1 MPKLGLTMKTGT
13 VVEWIKKE
21 GEFVQ
26 KGMPLYSVDTQKV
39 TTDIESPATGVLR
52 RIFAAEG
59 TTLPIGSLLAVITD
73 ANESVPDFDQL
84 TREAT
89 PSVQHTDPAVME
101 QRGTT
106 EQTRIVSGEVPDQVP
121 ISPSARKL
129 AREHNVDVSR
139 LVGTGHGGRI
149 QREDVLKA
157 IEMQSASSSEAH
169 RPETIQLNPT
179 RLTIVERLTSSYTN
193 ALHVTLQAEADFTEL
208 KAFREEFSAQ
218 GRKKPSY
225 TDLLVKAAAIML
237 RKMRVVN
244 STFDGD
250 HINLLEDVNVGIAV
264 SLKDGLVVPVVKNA
278 DQKKLEDIACES
290 EILIEK
296 ARNGK
301 LKLADVT
308 GGTFTIT
315 NLGMYDID
323 NFTPI
328 INPPEAAILAVG
340 RIIDKPAV
348 VNGQICARL
357 MGTLTLTFD
366 HRIID
371 GAGAAEFLSQLCKLL
386 ANPSLLT

>member
-1 MPKLGLTMKTGT
+1 MPKLGLTMKTGA

-89 PSVQHTDPAVME
+89 PSVQHTDAAVME

-139 LVGTGHGGRI
+139 LVGTGLGGRI
-149 QREDVLKA
+149 QRDDVLKT

-169 RPETIQLNPT
+169 KPETIQLNPT
-179 RLTIVERLTSSYTN
+179 QLTIVDRLTSSYTS

-208 KAFREEFSAQ
+208 KAFREKFSGQ

-237 RKMRVVN
+237 RKMPMLN
-244 STFDGD
+244 STFDGT
-250 HINLLEDVNVGIAV
+250 HINLLEDINVGIAI
-264 SLKDGLVVPVVKNA
+264 SLKGGLVVPVLRNA
-278 DQKKLEDIACES
+278 DQKKLEDIARES

-301 LKLADVT
+301 LKLDDVT

-323 NFTPI
+323 SFSPI